1 MNKLL
6 SAAVAAAI
14 GATVYSGSAFPAAS
28 TTKAETGGA
37 LDEIVVTAEKREST
51 VQATPISI
59 SAFSGDAF
67 ASLGLKSVDDLIG
80 NVPGLSARTAG
91 PGQTEYE
98 MRGLAS
104 GGGSAATVGFYVDE
118 TPLSSNAVA
127 LNGRT
132 VIDADL
138 FDLNHTE
145 VLRGPQGT
153 LYGAG
158 SMGGTIK
165 LVTNPPKLGAFEGD
179 TAVDISHTSGGSMN
193 GGGNFMLNIP
203 LGESVALRVVGTG
216 KYQSGWIDRKVV
228 GYAGDS
234 ATALANGGPNTSSG
248 TYYPVATTLNDIAG
262 STATVPV
269 SINPNAPPSYFLNR
283 GNVAAAPVLKDIT
296 GSNLERFVAARAAL
310 LWKAS
315 DSLSFTL
322 NWMYQ
327 KINADGYANFQDP
340 PAQQAI
346 FQPYDQ
352 PEPYGD
358 VFNMESLKIVYD
370 MGWGELTSAS
380 AYWRRDVHQSTDST
394 EALQNIF
401 NMVYQSP
408 ALPAFVQNLYQ
419 DEDIT
424 TQWSQELRLA
434 SKGDGDIS
442 WVIGAYATDLHSGYR
457 TYNQEAAIANTIG
470 CDSVNP
476 AFGVFPGPVSGTCA
490 PGNAAFNINNGGA
503 AANPKGIIFN
513 DNNPNITTQQA
524 IFGELSY
531 KFTPE
536 LKLTG
541 GLRFYKFDVSNLSYQ
556 TGVGTGTGNADP
568 QCAFIPG
575 TNNLTGP
582 KLDGGDGSPCV
593 PPTAS
598 GKGSGVLPKI
608 NLSYTPS
615 ADLTLYSTI
624 SKGYRPGGVN
634 LPIPISLFSFYYC
647 GPGSGNSYVSTEPY
661 YYGPDNI
668 WSVEIG
674 EKARFADR
682 RFSLNADVFYVK
694 WTDIQQL
701 VVLSCG
707 YPYNANVGNAKTYGP
722 EVEMSAKLT
731 DEFTVDMTGA
741 YTQAYISEPLSR
753 AGLPIAPGTRINN
766 IPRYTGSLAFS
777 YETPLQGDY
786 MLRARLSEAYIGPSD
801 DVAVNRET
809 LGGYGLVDARAGITH
824 NRWSAYL
831 YGDNLNNKHAGLT
844 IDNTVFAWQQP
855 TITRVST
862 NRPRT
867 IGLQFETKF

>member
-1 MNKLL
+1 MNKLI
-6 SAAVAAAI
+6 SAAVAASLCTAALG
-14 GATVYSGSAFPAAS
+14 GAAFAAA
-28 TTKAETGGA
+28 TTKSDTGGG
-37 LDEIVVTAEKREST
+37 LEEIVVTAEKREST
-51 VQATPISI
+51 VQATPISLT
-59 SAFSGDAF
+59 ALSGDALE
-67 ASLGLKSVDDLIG
+67 AQGLKSIEDLIG
-80 NVPGLSARTAG
+80 SVPGISARTAG

-165 LVTNPPKLGAFEGD
+165 LVTNQPKLGEFEGA
-179 TAVDISHTSGGSMN
+179 TAEDISRTTGGSTN
-193 GGGNFMLNIP
+193 GSGDIMVNLPFGDD
-203 LGESVALRVVGTG
+203 VALRIVGTG
-216 KYQSGWIDRKVV
+216 KYISGWIDRKVV
-228 GYAGDS
+228 GYPGNS
-234 ATALANGGPNTSSG
+234 AIAIANGGPNTSIG
-248 TYYPVATTLNDIAG
+248 TYYPVPTGLGA
-262 STATVPV
+262 
-269 SINPNAPPSYFLNR
+269 NPNAPSSYFAYR
-283 GNVAAAPVLKDIT
+283 GDVAAAPVLKDIT
-296 GSNLERFVAARAAL
+296 GSNLERFDSARAAL

-327 KINADGYANFQDP
+327 KINADGYNNYQDP

-352 PEPYGD
+352 QEPYGD
-358 VFNMESLKIVYD
+358 TFSMESLKIVFD
-370 MGWGELTSAS
+370 MGWSEITLAS

-434 SKGDGDIS
+434 SKGDGNLS
-442 WVIGAYATDLHSGYR
+442 WVIGAFATDLHSGYR
-457 TYNQEAAIANTIG
+457 TYNQEAAWANTVG
-470 CDSVNP
+470 CDSTNP
-476 AFGVFPGPVSGTCA
+476 AFGEIPGSRAGTCA
-490 PGNAAFNINNGGA
+490 PGNQPYNINNGGA
-503 AANPKGIIFN
+503 AANPNGIMFN
-513 DNNPNITTQQA
+513 DNNPNITTQEA

-531 KFTPE
+531 KFTTD
-536 LKLTG
+536 LKLTT
-541 GLRFYKFDVSNLSYQ
+541 GLRFYKFNVSNLSYQ
-556 TGVGTGTGNADP
+556 TGTGTGTGNADP
-568 QCAFIPG
+568 QCAFYPG
-575 TNNLTGP
+575 TNKLTGP
-582 KLDGGDGSPCV
+582 VLDGGDGTPCV

-598 GKGSGVLPKI
+598 GSGSGVLPKV
-608 NLSYTPS
+608 NLSYTPN
-615 ADLTLYSTI
+615 ADLTVYSTI

-634 LPIPISLFSFYYC
+634 LPIPISPLSFYYC

-668 WSVEIG
+668 WSVELG

-682 RFSLNADVFYVK
+682 RFTVNADVFYVK

-722 EVEMSAKLT
+722 ELEMSAKLT

-741 YTQAYISEPLSR
+741 YTQAYVSDPLSR
-753 AGLPIAPGTRINN
+753 PGLPIPPGTRINN
-766 IPRYTGSLAFS
+766 IPRYTGSLAFQ
-777 YETPLQGDY
+777 YDTVLQNDY
-786 MLRARLSEAYIGPSD
+786 NLLARLSEAYVGPSD
-801 DVAVNRET
+801 DVAVDRET
-809 LGGYGLVDARAGITH
+809 LGGYGLVEARAGVTH
-824 NRWSAYL
+824 NKWQAYL
-831 YGDNLNNKHAGLT
+831 YGNNLNNKHAALT

-862 NRPRT
+862 NQPRT